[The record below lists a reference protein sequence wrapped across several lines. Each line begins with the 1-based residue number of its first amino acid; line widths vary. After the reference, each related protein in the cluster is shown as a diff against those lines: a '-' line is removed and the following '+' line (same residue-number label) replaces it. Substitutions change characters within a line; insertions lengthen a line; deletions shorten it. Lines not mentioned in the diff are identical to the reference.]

1 MLKNAVRLGVFS
13 ALSLLFNPVIA
24 ASLQIQEQ
32 ADTVVATPSDWF
44 LRDPETDKLQ
54 GVSADKT
61 YNTLLK
67 GKPSRTIVVAVIDS
81 GVDIE
86 HEDLK
91 SVIWVNEDEIPGNGI
106 DDDKNGYID
115 DVHGWNFI
123 GGKDGNVDADTYE
136 VTREYKRLKD
146 KYENFD
152 EKKLNKKNRDEYAYW
167 QRVKTKYE
175 RDFKFNKEQYDQ
187 YAEQLNI
194 YTNAFLTIKYCDSI
208 LTKKLGAPV
217 SKSSLASIEST
228 NDTINFAK
236 QTLTRILESIEGDI
250 EVNEFVDELGY
261 YLDQLQEGV
270 DHYRVAVEYGYSLDF
285 DSRSIV
291 GDNPDD
297 PYEKGYGNNDVKGP
311 DARHG
316 THVAGIIAADRNN
329 DLGIR
334 GIADNVRIM
343 SVRAVPNGDE
353 RDKDVANAI
362 IYAVDNGAHIINM
375 SFGKSFS
382 PQKEAV
388 DKAVK
393 YAESKGV
400 LMIHA
405 AGNDGRDLDKEEN
418 FPTRKYLK
426 SGQATAWVEVGASSW
441 GAEQDFVASFSNY
454 GKRSVDVFA
463 PGVQIYSTVPDNG
476 YENLQGTSMASPATA
491 GVAAIIMS
499 YFPELTASQ
508 VSDILKKSTRKFDGL
523 KVNKPGSGDE
533 VPFNQ
538 LSTSG
543 GLVNAYE
550 AVKLA
555 AEVSSSSL
563 KKK

>member
-67 GKPSRTIVVAVIDS
+67 EKPSRTVVVAVIDS

-187 YAEQLNI
+187 YAEQLTI